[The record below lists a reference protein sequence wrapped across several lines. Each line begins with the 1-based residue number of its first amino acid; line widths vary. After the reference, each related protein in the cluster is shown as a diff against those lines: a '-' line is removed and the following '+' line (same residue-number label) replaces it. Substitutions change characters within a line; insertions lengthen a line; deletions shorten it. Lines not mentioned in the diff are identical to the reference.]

1 MMIPTALIPACPDE
15 GAEVTMNLRSDD
27 SFVEDEGWHRALIS
41 PTTQKKRL
49 SSAQFH
55 AEESRFCSLRPHF
68 PFLRFSTLTAFSSVS
83 SLTWR

>member
-41 PTTQKKRL
+41 PTTQKNGSPQHSFMLKRAVFAH
-49 SSAQFH
+49 SVFISPFSGSAPEQ
-55 AEESRFCSLRPHF
+55 PV
-68 PFLRFSTLTAFSSVS
+68 PVS
-83 SLTWR
+83 HC